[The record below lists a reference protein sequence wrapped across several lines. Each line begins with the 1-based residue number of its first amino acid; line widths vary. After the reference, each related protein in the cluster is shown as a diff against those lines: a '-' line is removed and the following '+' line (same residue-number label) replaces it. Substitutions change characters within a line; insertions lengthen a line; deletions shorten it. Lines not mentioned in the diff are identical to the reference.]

1 MPNILIVEDD
11 RAILKGLEQNLRFEG
26 YEVISATD
34 GERGLTLARDKV
46 PDLIILDIMLPK
58 LNGYEVCRILR
69 REGMDVP
76 ILMLTAKKQ
85 EMDKVMGLDLGL
97 VNHVTTGISTGAQY
111 GAVGLVDSDFVGF
124 QNNLVNATNGKFD
137 GFQLGI
143 VNYAKITNGFQLGFV
158 NYAESMRG
166 LQIGVVNIIQRGGAF
181 PVFPIVNWS
190 F

>member
-1 MPNILIVEDD
+1 MSSKYHALVGLLAIVLILISTPAQAQPRPVQLALVTPVQIFQEED
-11 RAILKGLEQNLRFEG
+11 AISGIRLNLLYGRNA
-26 YEVISATD
+26 S
-34 GERGLTLARDKV
+34 
-46 PDLIILDIMLPK
+46 
-58 LNGYEVCRILR
+58 
-69 REGMDVP
+69 
-76 ILMLTAKKQ
+76 
-85 EMDKVMGLDLGL
+85 VMGLDLGL

-111 GAVGLVDSDFVGF
+111 GAVGLVDSDFVGL

-143 VNYAKITNGFQLGFV
+143 VNYAKIANGFQLGFV

-190 F
+190 FE